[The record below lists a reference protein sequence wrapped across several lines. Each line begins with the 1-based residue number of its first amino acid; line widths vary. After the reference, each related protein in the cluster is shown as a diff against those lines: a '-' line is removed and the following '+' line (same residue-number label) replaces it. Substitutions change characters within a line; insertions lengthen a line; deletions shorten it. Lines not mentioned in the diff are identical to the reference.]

1 MSLAASLLTPTR
13 IYVKPVLAA
22 IRATGGSG
30 PEGAIKALSHI
41 TGGGLSEN
49 VPRVLSDQIGA
60 EIDLNAWIPPPVFGW
75 LKTAGNLDDTEMLRT
90 FNCGIG
96 LVIVVSREQG
106 GAVLKVLREAG
117 EAPMI
122 IGRIAPARGV
132 LSEAKG
138 KGQAEAVHY
147 TGQLRYSS

>member
-13 IYVKPVLAA
+13 IYVKAVLAA
-22 IRATGGSG
+22 MRATGGSG
-30 PEGAIKALSHI
+30 PEGAIKALAHI

-49 VPRVLSDQIGA
+49 VPRVLPEGIGA
-60 EIDLNAWIPPPVFGW
+60 EIDLGAWVPAAVFGW
-75 LKTAGNLDDTEMLRT
+75 LKTSGNLDDAEMLRT

-96 LVIVVSREQG
+96 LVIVADRAKA
-106 GAVLKVLREAG
+106 GAVLKELRDAG

-132 LSEAKG
+132 TSDAKG

-147 TGQLRYSS
+147 VGQLRYPT